1 MPLQQEL
8 PQHQVQVVLELL
20 LVLQVHPLLEVVVV
34 AAAHAQLEKLQL
46 MAQVAQAAAVQGQ
59 LLPQLL
65 HPLELVTQAV
75 VVVEAVLV
83 VLATAVRE
91 QSFLNTLTLLQ
102 SLSVQDLQVQPLHQV
117 AGSKLVQLQQ
127 AQEM

>member
-46 MAQVAQAAAVQGQ
+46 MAQVALAAAVQGQ
-59 LLPQLL
+59 LLPELL
-65 HPLELVTQAV
+65 HPLELLTLAV
-75 VVVEAVLV
+75 VVGVAVLV
-83 VLATAVRE
+83 VLATAVLE
-91 QSFLNTLTLLQ
+91 QLF
-102 SLSVQDLQVQPLHQV
+102 
-117 AGSKLVQLQQ
+117 
-127 AQEM
+127 